1 MRWAVGLNR
10 RRDILA
16 PEMPKNVPAHL
27 LTLAATLLAAPLFA
41 QTAPQAAPRVL
52 ATNPAETAIVKSVEA
67 ENPVAVALLEKLVN
81 INSGTM
87 NLPGVL
93 KVKDIL
99 QPEIEGF
106 KTRWNPMD
114 QQVGR
119 AGDLV
124 AEHACPKGTGRCG
137 KRILLIGH
145 MDTVFEPSST
155 FQKYSIVPNTDGKI
169 ATGPGVADMKGG
181 LVIML
186 SALKAMKAA
195 GVLDRSEITIV
206 LAGDEERFGKPS
218 SISRKD
224 LIDAGKHSDVALEF
238 ENNGRDG
245 GLDGTDTIRIGRR
258 SSIAWHL
265 ETTGKSGHSSG
276 VCNETMGCGAIY
288 ELVRILDQ
296 FHTELPENGLT
307 FNVGL
312 ILGGATA
319 KLNADNTGGTATGK
333 VNIIPP
339 TALANGDIRTLNE
352 EQTTRV
358 KKKMEAIVRDHLPK
372 TGAVIEF
379 EDGYPAMG
387 ATAASEALLAKLQA
401 VNDTLGFPRMN
412 VTDPIQG
419 GAGDIAFV
427 APYVSAGLVGTGSF
441 GAGAHAE
448 GETIYLDS
456 LETQAKRYAV
466 LMYRLGLEK

>member
-1 MRWAVGLNR
+1 
-10 RRDILA
+10 
-16 PEMPKNVPAHL
+16 MPINTPSRL
-27 LTLAATLLAAPLFA
+27 LTLAATLLATPVFA
-41 QTAPQAAPRVL
+41 QNAPKVL

-99 QPEIEGF
+99 QPEIEALGF

-114 QQVGR
+114 REVGR

-124 AEHACPKGTGRCG
+124 AEHPCPKGTGKCG

-155 FQKYSIVPNTDGKI
+155 FQRYAIVPDTGGKV

-224 LIDAGKHSDVALEF
+224 LIDAGKRSDVALEF
-238 ENNGRDG
+238 ENSGRDG
-245 GLDGTDTIRIGRR
+245 GLDGVDTVRIGRR

-265 ETTGKSGHSSG
+265 ETTGRTGHSSQ

-296 FHTELPENGLT
+296 FRTELPENGLT

-312 ILGGATA
+312 VLGGATA
-319 KLNADNTGGTATGK
+319 KLNAENTGGVATGK
-333 VNIIPP
+333 VNVVAPA
-339 TALANGDIRTLNE
+339 ALANGDIRTLNE
-352 EQTTRV
+352 EQTVRV
-358 KKKMEAIVRDHLPK
+358 KKKMEAIVRDHLAK
-372 TGAVIEF
+372 TGATLDF

-387 ATAASEALLAKLQA
+387 ATPASEALLAKLQA

-427 APYVSAGLVGTGSF
+427 APYVAGLVGTGAF